1 MDWTEA
7 IARVITLDTFGNI
20 WFWAAVVV
28 SWAVACHWMIGVPF
42 DMLIRARRGGAQE
55 IADLEAMV
63 DINVRR
69 ILWFQEI
76 GGAGGAALAAFFVAG
91 TGLLAIGYRFEM
103 AIGVFILG
111 VPLLLVLLI
120 NLRLAV
126 QLSKEPLAGDAL
138 VKRLMRTRL
147 WTQVI
152 AAISLFVTSV
162 FGMAFSIAAMNFF

>member
-1 MDWTEA
+1 
-7 IARVITLDTFGNI
+7 
-20 WFWAAVVV
+20 
-28 SWAVACHWMIGVPF
+28 
-42 DMLIRARRGGAQE
+42 
-55 IADLEAMV
+55 
-63 DINVRR
+63 
-69 ILWFQEI
+69 
-76 GGAGGAALAAFFVAG
+76 
-91 TGLLAIGYRFEM
+91 M

-111 VPLLLVLLI
+111 VPLLAVLLI

-126 QLSKEPLAGDAL
+126 QLSKTPLAGDAL